1 MGSRKSIGNTNYNLR
16 TRFNAGD
23 FDKIIEFL
31 VDSNEEDQNEN
42 GYPVDEPTVFK
53 KVGAMIKT
61 MQGREYIQAATTN
74 NENTS
79 RFVIRYTKGLHED
92 MRIRF
97 RGRIFEIESIIN
109 DDEENVTLTIIVK
122 EDK

>member
-1 MGSRKSIGNTNYNLR
+1 MARRTSVGDRNRNLR

-31 VDSNEEDQNEN
+31 VDIDEEKQNEN
-42 GYPVDEPTVFK
+42 GYPNDEPIVFK

-61 MQGREYIQAATTN
+61 LQGREYIQAATTN

-97 RGRIFEIESIIN
+97 NGRIFEIESIIN
-109 DDEENVTLTIIVK
+109 DDEENVTLTIVVK